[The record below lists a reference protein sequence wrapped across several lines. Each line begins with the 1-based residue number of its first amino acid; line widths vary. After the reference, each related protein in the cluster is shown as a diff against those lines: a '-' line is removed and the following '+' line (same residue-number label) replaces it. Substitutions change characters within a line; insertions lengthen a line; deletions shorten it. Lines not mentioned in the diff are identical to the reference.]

1 MIGVVLAFIVIVCAC
16 LFISPDWSKWIINS
30 VNSFI
35 ATNLG
40 FVYVWIVFISIILCI
55 VLGTSKFKNIKLGE
69 GEKEYSEFSWASMMF
84 CASMAAGFLYW
95 GSIEWVFHYMAPPYG
110 VDAQSVKAA
119 EYAATLPLFHWGI
132 SAWSVYLIPAVAFAF
147 VHFNLK
153 QEKFDVANVCREILG
168 DRVDGPL
175 GKVINIFFIF
185 GLLGGVGT
193 ALGIGSPL
201 VSACLNKL
209 LALRTPRFCGLGSWF
224 WLPVFLPSAL
234 TRALSAGLKSSVTS
248 IFFSCWRLWSF
259 SLF

>member
-1 MIGVVLAFIVIVCAC
+1 MEGQGKKNIDKTMIGVVLAFIVIVCAC

-132 SAWSVYLIPAVAFAF
+132 SAWSVYLIP
-147 VHFNLK
+147 
-153 QEKFDVANVCREILG
+153 
-168 DRVDGPL
+168 
-175 GKVINIFFIF
+175 
-185 GLLGGVGT
+185 
-193 ALGIGSPL
+193 
-201 VSACLNKL
+201 
-209 LALRTPRFCGLGSWF
+209 
-224 WLPVFLPSAL
+224 
-234 TRALSAGLKSSVTS
+234 
-248 IFFSCWRLWSF
+248 
-259 SLF
+259 